1 MRQRNAVLLGL
12 VALVVVFYAG
22 GSTVHYFGRA
32 SFDQPIVIQEFST
45 DGKADWVRLYNR
57 TDEPYSLAGMVLSD
71 GGNTFSLPDADQ
83 IPAMGTFT
91 VASSRDK
98 KKLKAEN
105 VEVDAYWEGWGINDN
120 EIILVYN
127 ENDRSIVD
135 YYIPQKAGMGAQ
147 GMKSAGVLRFSE
159 ILDLLEVFEHLDGA
173 WSALLA
179 LAGWFA
185 RRLWPDSAEG
195 KKPRENP
202 EVQAATV

>member
-1 MRQRNAVLLGL
+1 MRKRNAVLLGL
-12 VALVVVFYAG
+12 VALGVVFYAG

-32 SFDQPIVIQEFST
+32 SFDQPIVIKDFNT

-57 TDEPYSLAGMVLSD
+57 TDDPYSLAGMVLSD

-83 IPAMGTFT
+83 IPAKGDYT

-98 KKLKAEN
+98 KKLKAEK

-135 YYIPQKAGMGAQ
+135 YYIPQKAGMGAR
-147 GMKSAGVLRFSE
+147 GMKSAGVFRFSE
-159 ILDLLEVFEHLDGA
+159 ILEHLNGA
-173 WSALLA
+173 WSTLLL

-202 EVQAATV
+202 KPQAAAV